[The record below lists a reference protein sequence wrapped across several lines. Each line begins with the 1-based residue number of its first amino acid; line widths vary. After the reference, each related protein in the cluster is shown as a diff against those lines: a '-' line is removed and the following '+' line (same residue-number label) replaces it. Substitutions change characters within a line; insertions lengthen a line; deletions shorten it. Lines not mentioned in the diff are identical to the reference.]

1 MNQHQITYTGYT
13 IGDKVWV
20 WAYWIPLVTEAEI
33 VGITLERYPEEPDK
47 LEVYYRV
54 NVQNP
59 NGETD
64 QHSFSGEDLHDTK
77 IAALEA
83 AVEDQEKL
91 VTEWREDVN
100 KQETALGCL
109 KQELLM
115 EQLANAE

>member
-1 MNQHQITYTGYT
+1 MQHTITYEGHTV
-13 IGDKVWV
+13 GDKVWV

-47 LEVYYRV
+47 LEIYYRAK
-54 NVQNP
+54 VQNP
-59 NGETD
+59 NGDTD

-100 KQETALGCL
+100 KQETTLGCL